1 MDALKEMKK
10 KLSMRRLKKKYKSSL
25 VTGWARLHSSEE
37 FEFMRAIEG
46 KEDEN
51 DEEVEEDEDDNIES

>member
-1 MDALKEMKK
+1 M
-10 KLSMRRLKKKYKSSL
+10 
-25 VTGWARLHSSEE
+25 HSSEE

-51 DEEVEEDEDDNIES
+51 DEEVEEDENDDIAVKIKTTEILKYIGGVKKN

>member
-51 DEEVEEDEDDNIES
+51 DEEVE